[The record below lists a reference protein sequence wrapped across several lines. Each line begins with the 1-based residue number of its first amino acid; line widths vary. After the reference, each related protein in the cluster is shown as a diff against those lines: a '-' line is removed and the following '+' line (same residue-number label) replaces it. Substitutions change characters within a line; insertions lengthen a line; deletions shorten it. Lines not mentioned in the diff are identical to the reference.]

1 MKKYF
6 NSQEEK
12 SEREI
17 AYEIYDKLKR
27 KYSSYNFDDFIS
39 VEQQHF
45 AIVFRKK
52 EDNGILKFTIER
64 ATNPIKIYRREIDLF
79 ISGKDIPVEIK
90 TYPEYEEILIDARKI
105 RKGKSIDK

>member
-1 MKKYF
+1 MIKHF

-27 KYSSYNFDDFIS
+27 KYSSYDFDDFVS
-39 VEQQHF
+39 LEQQQF
-45 AIVFRKK
+45 VIAFRKK
-52 EDNGILKFTIER
+52 VDTGILKFMIEIT
-64 ATNPIKIYRREIDLF
+64 TNQIKIYRREIDLY

-90 TYPEYEEILIDARKI
+90 IYPEYEEILIDARKI
-105 RKGKSIDK
+105 RKGKSIE